1 MIHAEKETRMKRFLI
16 IAIML
21 LGVIALFQGCRRS
34 GGSSAGTGIQ
44 VKGSDTMVNL
54 GQAWAEEYMKKNPDA
69 NVSVTGGGSGTG
81 IAALINGNA
90 DIIQSSRE
98 MTSEELDAARKRG
111 MDPQEFE
118 VARDG
123 LSVIVNPANSVNRLT
138 IAQLSDIYTR
148 KITNW
153 RQLGGRG
160 TEIVV
165 LSRDKSSGTHVFFLE
180 HVLRRGNAKGPE
192 EFANTVLMLPSS
204 QAIAD
209 EVASNSDA
217 IGYVGM
223 GYVQA
228 ERHKTVNVAKDANS
242 TYVEPTPA
250 NVLNNTYP
258 IARPLYVYTTNK
270 PAGAVKA
277 FIDFV
282 LSDEGQKIVQQQ
294 EFVPIRTIK

>member
-1 MIHAEKETRMKRFLI
+1 MKRFLI